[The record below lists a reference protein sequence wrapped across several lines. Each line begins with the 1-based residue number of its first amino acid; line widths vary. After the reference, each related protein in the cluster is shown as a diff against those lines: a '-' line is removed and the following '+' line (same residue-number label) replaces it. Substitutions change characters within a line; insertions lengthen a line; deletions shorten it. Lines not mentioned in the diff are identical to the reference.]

1 MRIIILSS
9 ARLGRKVAKMEI
21 SPCRRGHTE
30 PRNSFGQCPVCL
42 RESRTAYRRKRS
54 TRAPL
59 HRAAKPAT
67 APAAVTSTSPPQA
80 VLPQSFLAVAREY
93 FLTQDDIAES
103 TLAKR
108 EYLLQQL
115 HALHD
120 VPIGEL
126 TTPSIVRALNAIEAK
141 DDRRETAHRCG
152 MLVGRVTR
160 FAVNH
165 GYAAVNVLP
174 MGQLRGAL
182 KPVKADSH
190 AAIID
195 PPRFGALL
203 KFIDLYAD
211 FAGSRAQ
218 PGVSAALRLAP
229 LVFVRPGELRRMEW
243 AEVNFDKAEWVIPA
257 QKMKMRRPHVVPLAK
272 QSLAILRAAH
282 KVTGKDRYV
291 FRTRRLDEALSENGF
306 REALKTVLGAMKEPR
321 DAHTMHGFRSSAST
335 LLNGELSI
343 DSALIELQLAH
354 QKADRVAG
362 VYDRSQRLPER
373 RAMMQRWADYLDKLR
388 KRE

>member
-1 MRIIILSS
+1 
-9 ARLGRKVAKMEI
+9 MEI
-21 SPCRRGHTE
+21 QPCRKGHTE
-30 PRNSFGQCPVCL
+30 ARNRFGQCVVCL
-42 RESRTAYRRKRS
+42 RESRTAYRIAHSER
-54 TRAPL
+54 T
-59 HRAAKPAT
+59 HRTAAKAAT
-67 APAAVTSTSPPQA
+67 RLTAFVSSPPTA
-80 VLPQSFLAVAREY
+80 AATSERLPIPHSFLAVAREY
-93 FLTQDDIAES
+93 FSTQDDIAES
-103 TLAKR
+103 TAEKR

-120 VPIGEL
+120 VPVDNL
-126 TTPSIVRALNAIEAK
+126 TTPGIVRTLSAIEAK

-165 GYAAVNVLP
+165 GYATVNVLP

-195 PPRFGALL
+195 PQRFGKLL

-218 PGVSAALRLAP
+218 PGVTAALRLAP
-229 LVFVRPGELRRMEW
+229 LVFVRPGELRKMEW
-243 AEVNFDKAEWVIPA
+243 PEVNFAKAEWVIPA
-257 QKMKMRRPHVVPLAK
+257 EKMKMRRPHVVPLSK
-272 QSLAILRAAH
+272 QALAILKSAH

-306 REALKTVLGAMKEPR
+306 REALNTILGAMDEPR
-321 DAHTMHGFRSSAST
+321 GVHTMHGFRSSAST
-335 LLNGELSI
+335 LLNGELGI

-354 QKADRVAG
+354 AKADKVAG
-362 VYDRSQRLPER
+362 IYDRSQRLPER
-373 RAMMQRWADYLDKLR
+373 RKMMQAWAAHLDTL
-388 KRE
+388 KREEKTK